1 MRVGISTIALTV
13 LGLVIGLTWFFPIV
27 ATIIGS
33 FIPFKYMVLYGW
45 WDIKATTLSNYVD
58 IFDTGAIRY
67 LVNSLVISSAATVLP
82 IIVGIAMAFSIRRR
96 HIPYSEYLVVLFFL
110 LQVLPEQSV
119 TIPVLSIYRYVSWIM
134 STYLGVI
141 LVHTAF
147 ALPWITF
154 FFYNFLSSV
163 PPDVVESAEIDG
175 ASEYRL
181 FYDIVFPIMREAL
194 ISVAALQF
202 VFVYDDLYFGLV
214 FIHNTSL
221 FPITVFIANSVSSYF
236 VNVSIMSAAAV
247 FAIIPPTLVFVLL
260 QRYYIRGL
268 LGGFMK
274 A

>member
-82 IIVGIAMAFSIRRR
+82 IIVGIALAFSIRRR

>member
-13 LGLVIGLTWFFPIV
+13 LGLVIGLTWFFPVV

-82 IIVGIAMAFSIRRR
+82 IIVGIALAFSIRRR

>member
-82 IIVGIAMAFSIRRR
+82 IIVGIALAFSIRRR
-96 HIPYSEYLVVLFFL
+96 HILYSEYLVVLFFL